1 MSEMNHKEIPDGDHG
16 ELPDYSEES
25 REFKTQSVP
34 WFADPKKRRWILR
47 ALVALVLLMAAPPLY
62 RAAKEWRSGVLI
74 REAGTAFALGDSNKG
89 VLLLKQALAL
99 SPGSATVVQA
109 VELHNARAGDQP
121 SLAKLLERM
130 RAGRSDPNELLGL
143 AELGAAGSKP
153 DAADLAGE
161 VLARL
166 PKDLPVKQALR
177 RTLIEAALQARQG
190 DYSRAADACL
200 VAALNV
206 PKEDAAYLRFQAA
219 MYLLGNPT
227 AESGRRAVNLLKEV
241 LSGNTAASLS
251 AWRLLAG
258 IALLP
263 PGQSPVQLTPAE
275 VVMLI
280 KTLPSL
286 KQRTSTDEFHL
297 ADMEILQDPAGQDK
311 VVRRVMSRYQS
322 ASRVEMLDAAKW
334 LNRGGFHKE
343 VVEFAGSEL
352 PLKDTDWLLVVM
364 DAHSAKGNWNEVIR
378 MLDSPAG
385 SGIPDA
391 VKHLYRARIAMI
403 DGNKALSEE
412 EWRNVGGALDLEKTE
427 TLAYVAGYEEQIGET
442 ARAARTYREIANR
455 KETRVPGLIGL
466 IRCQPRSA
474 SASTLIPLYEE
485 LLAAQPGNPD
495 AACDLAYLK
504 LLTGKDTAESAAVAE
519 KLLTQQHDSLPR
531 ISTAALGRLRSG
543 DAKGALE
550 IYSDKV
556 IDWNVAPEPWKVVR
570 CAVLKA
576 NGQGEQAATLAASV
590 SPQLL
595 RPEEKEL
602 LSKRSVGR

>member
-1 MSEMNHKEIPDGDHG
+1 MSKMNDQQIPDGDHG

-25 REFKTQSVP
+25 GDSKIPSVP
-34 WFADPKKRRWILR
+34 WFADSKKRRWILR
-47 ALVALVLLMAAPPLY
+47 ALLALALLLVAPPLY
-62 RAAKEWRSGVLI
+62 RLAKEWRSGALI

-143 AELGAAGSKP
+143 AELSVAGSKP
-153 DAADLAGE
+153 GDADVAGE
-161 VLARL
+161 VLTRL
-166 PKDLPVKQALR
+166 PKNLPVKLALR

-200 VAALNV
+200 VAALHV
-206 PKEDAAYLRFQAA
+206 PKEDAAHLRFQAA
-219 MYLLGNPT
+219 MYLLANPT
-227 AESGRRAVNLLKEV
+227 AESGRKAVNLLKEV
-241 LSGNTAASLS
+241 LSGNTGTSLS

-275 VVMLI
+275 SVMLI

-286 KQRTSTDEFHL
+286 KQVIPADEFL
-297 ADMEILQDPAGQDK
+297 AADMEILHDPAGKDK
-311 VVRRVMSRYQS
+311 VVRGVMSRYQS

-364 DAHSAKGNWNEVIR
+364 DALSAEGNWNEVLR

-391 VKHLYRARIAMI
+391 VKHLYRARIAI
-403 DGNKALSEE
+403 IAGNKTLSEE
-412 EWRNVGGALDLEKTE
+412 EWRNVGGSLNLEKTE
-427 TLAYVAGYEEQIGET
+427 TLAYIAGYEEQIGET
-442 ARAARTYREIANR
+442 ARAARTYRELANR
-455 KETRVPGLIGL
+455 KETQAPGLIGL

-485 LLAAQPGNPD
+485 LLAAQPGHPD

-504 LLTGKDTAESAAVAE
+504 LLTGKEAAESAALAE
-519 KLLTQQHDSLPR
+519 KLLTQQQDSLPR
-531 ISTAALGRLRSG
+531 ISTAALGRLRLG

-550 IYSDKV
+550 IYGDKV
-556 IDWNVAPEPWKVVR
+556 IDWNAAPDPWKVVR
-570 CAVLKA
+570 CAVLKV
-576 NGQGEQAATLAASV
+576 NGQSDQAATLAASV
-590 SPQLL
+590 STQLL

-602 LSKRSVGR
+602 LTKPPVGR

>member
-1 MSEMNHKEIPDGDHG
+1 MSKMNDQQIPDSDHG

-25 REFKTQSVP
+25 GDSMVPSVP
-34 WFADPKKRRWILR
+34 WFVDSKKRRWILR
-47 ALVALVLLMAAPPLY
+47 ALLALVLLMAAPPLY
-62 RAAKEWRSGVLI
+62 RLAKEWRSGALI

-143 AELGAAGSKP
+143 AELSAAGSKP

-161 VLARL
+161 VLTRL
-166 PKDLPVKQALR
+166 PKDLPVKLALR

-200 VAALNV
+200 VAALHV
-206 PKEDAAYLRFQAA
+206 PKEDAAHLRFQAA
-219 MYLLGNPT
+219 MYLLANPT
-227 AESGRRAVNLLKEV
+227 AESGRKAVNLLKEV
-241 LSGNTAASLS
+241 LSGNTGTSLS

-275 VVMLI
+275 SVMLI

-286 KQRTSTDEFHL
+286 KQVTPADEFL
-297 ADMEILQDPAGQDK
+297 AADMEILHEPAGKDK
-311 VVRRVMSRYQS
+311 VVRGVMSRYQS

-364 DAHSAKGNWNEVIR
+364 DALSAEGNWNEVLR

-391 VKHLYRARIAMI
+391 VKHLYRARIAFI
-403 DGNKALSEE
+403 AGNKTLSEE
-412 EWRNVGGALDLEKTE
+412 EWRNVGGSLNLEKTE
-427 TLAYVAGYEEQIGET
+427 TLAYIAGYEEQIGET
-442 ARAARTYREIANR
+442 ARAARTYREMANR
-455 KETRVPGLIGL
+455 KETQVPGLIGL

-485 LLAAQPGNPD
+485 LLAAQPTNPD

-504 LLTGKDTAESAAVAE
+504 LLTGKDTAESAAIAE

-543 DAKGALE
+543 DAKGSLE
-550 IYSDKV
+550 IYGDKV
-556 IDWNVAPEPWKVVR
+556 IDWNAAPDPWKVVR
-570 CAVLKA
+570 CAVLQV
-576 NGQGEQAATLAASV
+576 NGQSDQAATLAASV
-590 SPQLL
+590 STQLL

-602 LSKRSVGR
+602 LTKPPVGR